1 MPSSIPG
8 SGLAEYSLMNV
19 INNEE
24 TPEVIAV
31 ANRTGIFRSIKRYPV
46 FAIAILAAIIFCAI
60 FADVIAP
67 HDPLKSSIRERTTP
81 PAWEAE
87 GSSKFLLG
95 ADVFGRDILSRV
107 IHGSRISLLVATSVL
122 IPGTII
128 GTSLGLMA
136 GYYGGAIDE
145 IIMRV
150 VDFTLA
156 LPFILVALVVVA
168 TFGQSTE
175 VIILL
180 LILLSWNSFARQ
192 VRGETLR
199 LKTMDYVSLAKVAG
213 ASDFR
218 IMYRHI
224 LPGVMS
230 TILVLASLRVG
241 QLILTESI
249 LSFLGA
255 GIPPPTPAWGL
266 MIAEGRDYLG
276 SAWWIAFFPGMA
288 IFAAVLAFNFIGD
301 WLRDWLDP
309 MLRQID

>member
-1 MPSSIPG
+1 
-8 SGLAEYSLMNV
+8 V
-19 INNEE
+19 
-24 TPEVIAV
+24 
-31 ANRTGIFRSIKRYPV
+31 
-46 FAIAILAAIIFCAI
+46 
-60 FADVIAP
+60 
-67 HDPLKSSIRERTTP
+67 
-81 PAWEAE
+81 
-87 GSSKFLLG
+87 
-95 ADVFGRDILSRV
+95 
-107 IHGSRISLLVATSVL
+107 
-122 IPGTII
+122 
-128 GTSLGLMA
+128 
-136 GYYGGAIDE
+136 DE
-145 IIMRV
+145 MIMRL

-156 LPFILVALVVVA
+156 LPFILVALVVVSVM
-168 TFGQSTE
+168 GQSTE
-175 VIILL
+175 VIIFL

-213 ASDFR
+213 ASDLR
-218 IMYRHI
+218 IMFKHI

-288 IFAAVLAFNFIGD
+288 IFAAVLVFNFIGD

>member
-1 MPSSIPG
+1 MRLP
-8 SGLAEYSLMNV
+8 
-19 INNEE
+19 
-24 TPEVIAV
+24 
-31 ANRTGIFRSIKRYPV
+31 
-46 FAIAILAAIIFCAI
+46 
-60 FADVIAP
+60 
-67 HDPLKSSIRERTTP
+67 
-81 PAWEAE
+81 
-87 GSSKFLLG
+87 
-95 ADVFGRDILSRV
+95 
-107 IHGSRISLLVATSVL
+107 